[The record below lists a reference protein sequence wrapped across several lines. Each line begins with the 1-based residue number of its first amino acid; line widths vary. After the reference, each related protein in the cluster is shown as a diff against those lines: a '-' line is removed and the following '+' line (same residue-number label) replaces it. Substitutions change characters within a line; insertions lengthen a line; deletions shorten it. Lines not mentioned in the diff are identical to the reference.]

1 MEPKDVV
8 PCPGNGPYA
17 VLTFAGWTVVGPC
30 RDTVQVNRIDCN
42 CVAIKEPSTVKPS
55 THHVHFVSSAKEVI
69 TPKALNNMMDLEFSE
84 RKDTSELAYSQ
95 DDNHFLK
102 ILRDGIK
109 KENGHYIMPL
119 PFRRDEVFMPNNKE
133 QAISGA
139 MWLKKRLTND
149 QKMYADYLK
158 FMEYILDKD
167 YAKKVPSTVTAKAGK
182 TCCANFAVQRT
193 ADETEAQVGK
203 EIADVLR
210 RNFYVDD
217 CLRSEESDKK
227 AIERVHDT
235 IHPCKEGGFH
245 LTKISSNSRRVLE
258 TIPEDERSKEVKG
271 IDLSFD
277 NLPVERTL
285 GVQWHIESDLFGFKI
300 TLKDM
305 PLTRRGILSTISS
318 VYDPLGFAAP
328 VLLPAKRISQELCKS
343 DTDWDDTISE
353 EYSHQWERW
362 RIKLPTLEKF
372 TTERCLKPAN
382 FGLIINRQVHSFS
395 DASSTGYGQVT
406 YLRQVN
412 SNGEIHCAFLMGKAR
427 LAPIKSVTIPRLEL
441 TAAVV
446 SSKLGNKI
454 VEELDLNVEKPT
466 YWTDSTTV
474 IRYIVNEQN
483 RYQTYVANRVQT
495 IRDKTDP
502 DQWRFV
508 PGKDNPADDASRGL
522 EIESL
527 NRQHRWI
534 SGPDFLWKPE
544 NEWPV
549 LTIDMDES
557 IQNDPEVKTSTVH
570 STIMEEKSTILE
582 RFNSFSDWQRL
593 KSVVAR
599 ILRLNRNQDDI
610 T

>member
-1 MEPKDVV
+1 MRQK
-8 PCPGNGPYA
+8 
-17 VLTFAGWTVVGPC
+17 L
-30 RDTVQVNRIDCN
+30 
-42 CVAIKEPSTVKPS
+42 KLVKKP
-55 THHVHFVSSAKEVI
+55 
-69 TPKALNNMMDLEFSE
+69 
-84 RKDTSELAYSQ
+84 
-95 DDNHFLK
+95 
-102 ILRDGIK
+102 
-109 KENGHYIMPL
+109 
-119 PFRRDEVFMPNNKE
+119 
-133 QAISGA
+133 
-139 MWLKKRLTND
+139 
-149 QKMYADYLK
+149 
-158 FMEYILDKD
+158 
-167 YAKKVPSTVTAKAGK
+167 
-182 TCCANFAVQRT
+182 
-193 ADETEAQVGK
+193 
-203 EIADVLR
+203 ADVLR
-210 RNFYVDD
+210 RNFYADD

-227 AIERVHDT
+227 AIERVHDI
-235 IHPCKEGGFH
+235 IHACKEGGFH

-277 NLPVERTL
+277 NLPVERAL
-285 GVQWHIESDLFGFKI
+285 GVQWHIESDVFGFKI

-305 PLTRRGILSTISS
+305 PYTRRGILSTISS

-328 VLLPAKRISQELCKS
+328 VLLPAKRILQELCKS
-343 DTDWDDTISE
+343 DTDWDDPISE

-362 RIKLPTLEKF
+362 RIKLPTLETF

-446 SSKLGNKI
+446 SSKIGNKI

-570 STIMEEKSTILE
+570 SAIMEEKSTILE
-582 RFNSFSDWQRL
+582 RFKYFSQWQRL
-593 KSVVAR
+593 KRVIAWL
-599 ILRLNRNQDDI
+599 LRLRPKNVDHTTAQVNKEQRQSPTPRPITVKETEKAETVIIKIVQEVSFPMEIATLKAIRQEQFCNTRSMLKKKNTELKRTSSLYKLDPVIDEDGLIRVGGRLSNSDDFTEDFKHPVILPRKCHVTTLIVRHAHEKVAHGGRGVTLSELRAKYWIVNANSAVRSYI
-610 T
+610 TKCVKCRSTANLKDDQKTQCRGTTSLNKRCLESYAR